1 MQGRLAGQKKRK
13 KRGAESGVARLPA
26 KARSEPPEDGRDKE
40 QRLLGTPPRERGPA
54 NAVIPDVR
62 PPERREDA
70 FLLFQAPRFVVICYG
85 SHKNR
90 IQVIDTYGSNVKT
103 TEDGNS
109 GKSCFPREPTFIRFF
124 LSGVSL

>member
-1 MQGRLAGQKKRK
+1 MRRSAWIFQVAPKSVISVPIKRRAGETCRTEEEEETRGRERSGAAASQGTLGATRRWKRQ
-13 KRGAESGVARLPA
+13 GAEASCH
-26 KARSEPPEDGRDKE
+26 
-40 QRLLGTPPRERGPA
+40 PPRERGPA

-70 FLLFQAPRFVVICYG
+70 FLLFQATQFVVICYG

-103 TEDGNS
+103 T
-109 GKSCFPREPTFIRFF
+109 
-124 LSGVSL
+124 